1 MRSMPQV
8 NTMSLEPRKS
18 VLFGTSALVCLALSA
33 PVMADD
39 FIITSGT
46 MTNDNNTINGA
57 DDTD

>member
-1 MRSMPQV
+1 MPQA
-8 NTMSLEPRKS
+8 NTISSKPRKAI
-18 VLFGTSALVCLALSA
+18 LLGTTALVCLALSA